1 MKLHSKFLVTL
12 GSVLLVSFGVTF
24 LRTAHFQDELVIRQ
38 AERQARMLSQQI
50 ILTRKWVAD
59 HNGLFVVKRQGMESN
74 PFLPSAEIQDK
85 DGTTYVK
92 RNPAMVT
99 RELSNYAVS
108 LDFCRFRVTS
118 LSPVNTANAPD
129 AFEKD
134 ALIAFEQGETEV
146 VKVVP
151 ANQGRELRFIT
162 PLVVERSCLEC
173 HGQHGYQVGDIRGGL
188 SLTVPM
194 GWADK
199 SIADNNRMLFTI
211 AIITILVVGLVI
223 YGFMDYLVVRRLTSL
238 TKAMATFPE
247 NNGGLADLRQGDDEI
262 GLLRQAFS
270 GLGERLMVS
279 RDELE
284 RTRQQMCQAEKMAS
298 LGRLSAGIAHEVNNP
313 LGGMRNCVKSMR
325 DAPND
330 HALQAR
336 YLELLDKGLL
346 RIEKTMRQLMNFG
359 RPEPLQVRPVVV
371 DEVIRECLDLL
382 AYRMKDIELTLNFT
396 LVGSHALDAEAVKQV
411 VMNLLLNA
419 IQAMPKGGRL
429 LVRTGQSEGEVRIVF
444 EDSGIGIA
452 LEEQPR
458 IFDPFYTT
466 KEVGQGTGLGL
477 SVSYAMVTR
486 MGGDIQV
493 MSTPSQGSTFI
504 VRLPIQEYQGPCA
517 ISNMNCNPM
526 IL

>member
-12 GSVLLVSFGVTF
+12 GSVLLVSFGLTF

-59 HNGLFVVKRQGMESN
+59 HNGLFVVKRQGVELN

-85 DGTTYVK
+85 DGRIYVK

-99 RELSNYAVS
+99 RELSDYAVS

-118 LSPVNTANAPD
+118 LNPVNIANAPD
-129 AFEKD
+129 SFEKE
-134 ALIAFEQGETEV
+134 ALMSFEHGNKEV
-146 VKVVP
+146 VQVVP
-151 ANQGRELRFIT
+151 ADQGRELRFIT
-162 PLVVERSCLEC
+162 PLVVEVSCLEC
-173 HGQHGYQVGDIRGGL
+173 HGQHGYTVGDIRGGL

-199 SIADNNRMLFTI
+199 SIADSNRLLFVI
-211 AIITILVVGLVI
+211 AVATILVVGLVI
-223 YGFMDYLVVRRLTSL
+223 YGFMDCLVVRRLTSL
-238 TKAMATFPE
+238 TKAMASFPE
-247 NNGGLADLRQGDDEI
+247 IDGGLADLHQSDDEI
-262 GLLRQAFS
+262 GQLRLAFS
-270 GLGERLMVS
+270 GLGERLIVS
-279 RDELE
+279 RNELE
-284 RTRQQMCQAEKMAS
+284 RTREQMCQAEKMAS

-325 DAPND
+325 DSPED
-330 HALQAR
+330 RALQVR

-359 RPEPLQVRPVVV
+359 RPEPLQVRAVAVN
-371 DEVIRECLDLL
+371 EVIRECIDLL
-382 AYRMKDIELTLNFT
+382 AYRMKDIELTLNLA
-396 LVGSHALDAEAVKQV
+396 LVGTQALDAEAVKQV
-411 VMNLLLNA
+411 VMNLLINA
-419 IQAMPKGGRL
+419 IQAMPMGGRL
-429 LVRTGQSEGEVRIVF
+429 LVRTEQSEGEVRIVF
-444 EDSGIGIA
+444 EDNGIGIA

-486 MGGDIQV
+486 MGGEIWV
-493 MSTPSQGSTFI
+493 MSVPNQGSTFI
-504 VRLPIQEYQGPCA
+504 VKLPTRDC
-517 ISNMNCNPM
+517 CD
-526 IL
+526 